1 MWIKRLS
8 SPRMLELPWR
18 NPSFGLYSA
27 GSAISLIGMWMQRIA
42 VGWLAWQL
50 TGSGF
55 WLGVV
60 AFADF
65 FPTVLIGPI
74 AGTAADRWDRLTIV
88 KICQAISLLQATT
101 LCWLTATGQMTIE
114 VLVALT
120 SAQGTVVAFYQP
132 ARLALV
138 PSLVPQADLATAVA
152 LNSVVFNLA
161 RFIGPA
167 CAGAVIVWS
176 GIWAAFAANAVSY
189 VPFLAAL
196 FYIRVNS
203 DHVPAKARNMLTELR
218 EGIGYTVSHP
228 AIAALL
234 VLLIATGVGGRPLSE
249 LLPGIAADLF
259 HAGAGGLSL
268 LASSMGGGA
277 ILGGLWLGERAH
289 AADLTRMAAASS
301 ILAALATVVAIATDT
316 LWLAMP
322 AVAVIGFATSIA
334 GIAIQTSIQLA
345 TSGPLRGRVMG
356 LYGLIFRGAPAI
368 GALSA
373 GAASAVFG
381 LRIPII
387 FGALLMAA
395 VSARIYFG
403 RERIAATLERDVEA
417 ESGWSKENGSSERSE
432 ESQLNG
438 ES

>member
-1 MWIKRLS
+1 MWIKRFS

-27 GSAISLIGMWMQRIA
+27 GSAVSLIGMWMQRIA
-42 VGWLAWQL
+42 VGWLAWEL

-65 FPTVLIGPI
+65 FPVVLIGPI
-74 AGTAADRWDRLTIV
+74 AGTAADRWDRLSIV
-88 KICQAISLLQATT
+88 KTCQTISLLQAVI
-101 LCWLTATGQMTIE
+101 LCWLTAIGHMTIE
-114 VLVALT
+114 LLVTLTAVQGVVVAL
-120 SAQGTVVAFYQP
+120 YQP

-138 PSLVPQADLATAVA
+138 PSLVPQSDLATAVSI
-152 LNSVVFNLA
+152 NSVVFNLA

-167 CAGAVIVWS
+167 CAGTVIVWS
-176 GIWAAFAANAVSY
+176 GVWAAFAANAVSY
-189 VPFLAAL
+189 VPFLTAL
-196 FYIRVNS
+196 FYIRVNP
-203 DHVPAKARNMLTELR
+203 DHVPTKSRSMLTELR
-218 EGIGYTVSHP
+218 EGIGYTISHP

-234 VLLIATGVGGRPLSE
+234 VLLIATGIGGRPLSE

-259 HAGAGGLSL
+259 HSGAGGLSL

-289 AADLTRMAAASS
+289 AADLTRMAATSS

-316 LWLAMP
+316 LWVAMP

-334 GIAIQTSIQLA
+334 GIAIQSSIQLA
-345 TSGPLRGRVMG
+345 TSGALRGRVMG

-368 GALSA
+368 GALGA

-381 LRIPII
+381 LRIPIVL
-387 FGALLMAA
+387 GALLMAA
-395 VSARIYFG
+395 VSARVYFS
-403 RERIAATLERDVEA
+403 RERIATTLERDVKA
-417 ESGWSKENGSSERSE
+417 EP
-432 ESQLNG
+432 
-438 ES
+438 